1 MKIKSRTFQAAACA
15 AYAALVGIS
24 CLFSSQV
31 ANGQCP
37 PPKRRCCPP
46 VQTRSCL
53 PPQVG
58 GSSDVFEPIHGSY
71 GLDDVEAMY
80 EANSYKPLGGFF
92 AKGFTRTL
100 TVMGGFNE
108 LSTNNDAGSLD
119 GVFDDTTTG
128 YAVSAAMGRRHSKKL
143 RSEFEFAARGNNL
156 TTSSPAS
163 VFLTEADANVNAYSL
178 MKNVF
183 FELDNSS
190 RFTPYGGFGIGL
202 SYVDVDSVVISGGDS
217 VFEIEDDDTVFT
229 YQAIGG
235 VSARITKTTDFVV
248 EYRFL
253 GTTDVELGSIGQ
265 ELPYLAN
272 NLFLG
277 FKLEYLD

>member
-1 MKIKSRTFQAAACA
+1 MKIKSRTLQACA
-15 AYAALVGIS
+15 ACAALVGIS
-24 CLFSSQV
+24 CLFSSQG

-37 PPKRRCCPP
+37 PRQRRCCPP
-46 VQTRSCL
+46 VQTSSCQ
-53 PPQVG
+53 PPQTA
-58 GSSDVFEPIHGSY
+58 GSSDLFEPVHGSY

-80 EANSYKPLGGFF
+80 EANSHKPLGGFF

-108 LSTNNDAGSLD
+108 LSTSNDAGSLD

-128 YAVSAAMGRRHSKKL
+128 YVISAAMGRRHSKKL

-163 VFLTEADANVNAYSL
+163 VFLNEADANVNAYSL

-202 SYVDVDSVVISGGDS
+202 SYVDVDSVVISGDS
-217 VFEIEDDDTVFT
+217 VLLIEDDDTVFT

-235 VSARITKTTDFVV
+235 VSARITKATDFVV

-277 FKLEYLD
+277 FKLEF